1 MTNFLESTTDVFNQ
15 IANSFTAHAKCLL
28 IVIAIGFVVHITN
41 VVFFKRRLNALA
53 IRSRK
58 ASGLIGIVFA
68 PWLHGDFGHLIINAI
83 FFFVLSSMTLVIIS
97 FDNYI
102 KLSLFLILGTG
113 LLTWA
118 FARRAIHLGAS
129 GVIMGYWGFI
139 LVSAIQHPSAFTI
152 ITAVVCVF
160 YFGTMISNVIPTD
173 PRHSWESHLFGC
185 LCGIIAAF
193 L

>member
-1 MTNFLESTTDVFNQ
+1 MTDFLESTTDVLNQ
-15 IANSFTAHAKCLL
+15 ITASFTAHAKFLL
-28 IVIAIGFVVHITN
+28 IIIAIGFAVHIIN
-41 VVFFKRRLNALA
+41 VLFFKRRLNALA

-58 ASGLIGIVFA
+58 PSGLIGIVFA
-68 PWLHGDFGHLIINAI
+68 PWLHGDFGHLIVNAL

-102 KLSLFLILGTG
+102 KLSIFLILGTG

-160 YFGTMISNVIPTD
+160 YFGTMISNVMPTD

-185 LCGIIAAF
+185 ISGIIAAF
-193 L
+193 I